1 MDDMPFRMETRPI
14 GQPHPD
20 DVDDVVRSIRSWSVV
35 TPDQRVALRAAVS
48 RLTVT
53 EFIPAE
59 PIERPMRVAEVAAA
73 LRVSRQ
79 KVRDMIRAGDL
90 PAYRL
95 SDSTR
100 AEFRVPESAVRDF
113 LASAAKAS

>member
-1 MDDMPFRMETRPI
+1 MPFRMETRPV

-20 DVDDVVRSIRSWSVV
+20 DVDDIVRAIRSWSVV
-35 TPDQRVALRAAVS
+35 TPDQRVALRTAVAG
-48 RLTVT
+48 LTTT

-59 PIERPMRVAEVAAA
+59 PIERPLRVAEVAAA

-113 LASAAKAS
+113 LAKAS

>member
-1 MDDMPFRMETRPI
+1 MDDMPFRMETRPV

-20 DVDDVVRSIRSWSVV
+20 DVDDIVRAIKSWQCV
-35 TPDQRVALRAAVS
+35 TPDQRVALRAAVAG
-48 RLTVT
+48 LPITPFT
-53 EFIPAE
+53 PAE
-59 PIERPMRVAEVAAA
+59 PIERPMRVAEVAGA

-95 SDSTR
+95 SSNPR
-100 AEFRVPESAVRDF
+100 AEFRVPESAVREF
-113 LASAAKAS
+113 LAKAS

>member
-1 MDDMPFRMETRPI
+1 VDDMPFRMETRPI

-20 DVDDVVRSIRSWSVV
+20 DVDDIVRSIKSWSRV
-35 TPDQRVALRAAVS
+35 TPDQRVALRSAVAG
-48 RLTVT
+48 LKVT
-53 EFIPAE
+53 EFVPAV
-59 PIERPMRVAEVAAA
+59 PIERPMRVAEVASA

-79 KVRDMIRAGDL
+79 KVRDMIRTGDL

-95 SDSTR
+95 SGSPR

-113 LASAAKAS
+113 LSRAS

>member
-20 DVDDVVRSIRSWSVV
+20 DVDDIVRAIKSWQCV
-35 TPDQRVALRAAVS
+35 TPDQRVALRGAVAG
-48 RLTVT
+48 LVVT
-53 EFIPAE
+53 EFAYPTT
-59 PIERPMRVAEVAAA
+59 PIERPLRVAEVAAA

-95 SDSTR
+95 SANPR

-113 LASAAKAS
+113 LAKAS

>member
-1 MDDMPFRMETRPI
+1 MEDMPFRMETRPI

-20 DVDDVVRSIRSWSVV
+20 DVDDIVRAIRSWSVV
-35 TPDQRVALRAAVS
+35 TPDQRVALRVAVAA
-48 RLTVT
+48 LTVT
-53 EFIPAE
+53 EYTHPE
-59 PIERPMRVAEVAAA
+59 PIERPQRVAEVAAA

-95 SDSTR
+95 SDSSR

-113 LASAAKAS
+113 LAKAS